1 MHAYNACMHANMVRP
16 RTAMKFLVLAPV
28 FFNVFQVVYMRIELD
43 NFYPY
48 GTQNGDTTVPTND
61 DGSSG
66 RVNIMFPFPFFDE
79 EHESLFVSTFIVIKM
94 VLCITT
100 QILMFYSHSDN

>member
-1 MHAYNACMHANMVRP
+1 
-16 RTAMKFLVLAPV
+16 
-28 FFNVFQVVYMRIELD
+28 MRIELD

-79 EHESLFVSTFIVIKM
+79 EHESLFVSTLIYSYKNSFVHNYANNY
-94 VLCITT
+94 VL
-100 QILMFYSHSDN
+100 FSF